1 MEPLSTFWTPDNPPD
16 FLLSDDGPW
25 SAGPLGLD
33 PRPCHP
39 MQRKTRTL
47 ILICDNPL
55 FREGLVRVLSVLDGF
70 RLDGVAET
78 VGQAVEMMTE
88 EAPDV
93 VLLASESPSED
104 RGEGSSKIR
113 KVYGGQI
120 VRVSVS
126 DSDMT
131 ISFRKRISQA
141 SVEDLVAALEAA
153 E

>member
-1 MEPLSTFWTPDNPPD
+1 
-16 FLLSDDGPW
+16 
-25 SAGPLGLD
+25 
-33 PRPCHP
+33 